1 MKRILFWT
9 TIAAIWTGASIALL
23 TGCAGVKFSINYA
36 KQDTF
41 VYPTKTM
48 SGNVI
53 GRSSNPKEFKEVLTY
68 LGFEIFDKPKE
79 GSK

>member
-9 TIAAIWTGASIALL
+9 TIAGIWTGASIVLI
-23 TGCAGVKFSINYA
+23 GCGVKFSINYA
-36 KQDTF
+36 KQDTS

-53 GRSSNPKEFKEVLTY
+53 GRSSNPKEFKDVLTY